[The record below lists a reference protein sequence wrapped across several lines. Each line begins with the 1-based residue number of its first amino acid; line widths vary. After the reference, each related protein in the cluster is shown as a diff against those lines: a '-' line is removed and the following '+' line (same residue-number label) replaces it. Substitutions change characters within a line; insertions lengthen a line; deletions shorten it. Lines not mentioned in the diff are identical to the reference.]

1 MSRLNVSIVSC
12 IFTVLYPVLFI
23 DCIKSHSH
31 FCNSYACSGDS
42 VPKEV
47 SWKREKKWLDMLDNW
62 DYWMRKQFYK
72 VHLGRLTDECDFI
85 IAFLPLLLAIFSV

>member
-1 MSRLNVSIVSC
+1 M
-12 IFTVLYPVLFI
+12 T
-23 DCIKSHSH
+23 
-31 FCNSYACSGDS
+31 
-42 VPKEV
+42 KEV

-72 VHLGRLTDECDFI
+72 VQPGRLKDERDLI